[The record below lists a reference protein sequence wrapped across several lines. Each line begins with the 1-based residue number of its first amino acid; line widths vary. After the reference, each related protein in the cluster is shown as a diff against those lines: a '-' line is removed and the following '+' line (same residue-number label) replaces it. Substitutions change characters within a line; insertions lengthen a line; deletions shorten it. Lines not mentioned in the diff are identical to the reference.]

1 MSNRRK
7 QCRSGR
13 FPRQWRRYIRIVDD
27 EAQGTLGPGAALVIQ
42 NEGAHM
48 QGLVGLIERLVGRKQ
63 NGGAAPVA
71 EGGGHGI
78 TEIATG
84 VTDFKMHLFVVGRV
98 WNFGKMECQQSFSMV
113 IRTILSIHVFCNYC
127 IIIA

>member
-13 FPRQWRRYIRIVDD
+13 FPRQWRRYIGIVDD
-27 EAQGTLGPGAALVIQ
+27 EAQRTLGPGAALVIQ

-63 NGGAAPVA
+63 NSGAAPVV
-71 EGGGHGI
+71 EGSGQ
-78 TEIATG
+78 G
-84 VTDFKMHLFVVGRV
+84 VLEVAADAMDFEVDLFILRRAPH
-98 WNFGKMECQQSFSMV
+98 FGK
-113 IRTILSIHVFCNYC
+113 
-127 IIIA
+127 A

>member
-1 MSNRRK
+1 M
-7 QCRSGR
+7 
-13 FPRQWRRYIRIVDD
+13 DD

-84 VTDFKMHLFVVGRV
+84 APDFKIHLFVVGRA
-98 WNFGKMECQQSFSMV
+98 WNFGKMEGQQRFATGIRSDLSFHAFWSV
-113 IRTILSIHVFCNYC
+113 IVF
-127 IIIA
+127 IAE